1 MSKSES
7 PAKTPPRGK
16 ARDQIVA
23 AAVKAF
29 AQRGFKPRAL
39 GASHSARKQIKG
51 SSPITS
57 QPRSSDEGNL
67 SNSRTRWLVDT
78 HLKLRFKLI
87 REAGLAHTLAIDE
100 DAIPHAF
107 FALSGAA
114 GLIFAVSANSRR
126 LTGLNPNKSEAI
138 EAHANF
144 VAKLFVP

>member
-29 AQRGFKPRAL
+29 AQ
-39 GASHSARKQIKG
+39 
-51 SSPITS
+51 
-57 QPRSSDEGNL
+57 PRSSDEGNL

-78 HLKLRFKLI
+78 HLKPRFKLI
-87 REAGLAHTLAIDE
+87 REAGLAHALAIDE

-114 GLIFAVSANSRR
+114 GLHIRWIR
-126 LTGLNPNKSEAI
+126 Q
-138 EAHANF
+138 
-144 VAKLFVP
+144 